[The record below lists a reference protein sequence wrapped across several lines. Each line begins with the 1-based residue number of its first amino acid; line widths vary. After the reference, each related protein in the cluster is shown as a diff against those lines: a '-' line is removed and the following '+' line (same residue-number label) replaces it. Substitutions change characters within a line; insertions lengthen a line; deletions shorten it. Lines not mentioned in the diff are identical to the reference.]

1 MKTTINKNA
10 RGHNYNYTDLAE
22 VNKYCEEN
30 KIQYYQTTKRIEG
43 DDYIFTHLTID
54 GKEQTERQGSRIVD
68 AVLMGIKNPAQEQ
81 GSAITYA
88 RRYSLLM
95 ALGLATEDD
104 DAQSL
109 SKPAHSNSYSKPA
122 TDKQLGYIRKI
133 GLEKGIDEVL
143 LNARIAQIKTSDE
156 ASEAIEKLLNEY
168 LLFLTW

>member
-10 RGHNYNYTDLAE
+10 RGHNYSYTDLAE

-54 GKEQTERQGSRIVD
+54 GKEQAERQGSRVVD

-109 SKPAHSNSYSKPA
+109 SRMPKSTAQATYSA
-122 TDKQLGYIRKI
+122 GASEKQLGLIRTLSKKNGYDI
-133 GLEKGIDEVL
+133 EAVE
-143 LNARIAQIKTSDE
+143 ARIKQIKSSAE
-156 ASEAIEKLLNEY
+156 ASEAISKLMSENE
-168 LLFLTW
+168 